1 MAEKSGD
8 VLNVCTEIGRIL
20 LENGAEISRTE
31 DTLER
36 IAHYYG
42 VTESDFFV
50 LTNGILS
57 SATDSTGTNSAR
69 VKFIPS
75 NSANLA
81 KVTAINQLSREICS
95 GRYTLDDVRREIKR
109 IDALHSEP
117 GLHIVAATAL
127 GSGAFSLLYGGRSAD
142 AAGALTAGLILGLF
156 VEYIAKRRLSK
167 ITTNILG
174 SALVSVICLF
184 FHHLGFSS
192 NMNAMIAGSIIPLIP
207 GVPFVNGIRDIAKGD
222 YLSGVVRLLDSIF
235 VFICIA
241 VGVGTVL
248 ALYSRLQGGLAL

>member
-8 VLNVCTEIGRIL
+8 VLNVCTDIGRIL

-36 IAHYYG
+36 IAEYYG
-42 VTESDFFV
+42 VAESDFFV

-81 KVTAINQLSREICS
+81 KVTAVNQLSREICS
-95 GRYTLDDVRREIKR
+95 GRYTLEDVKKEIKR

-117 GLHIVAATAL
+117 SLHIVAATAL
-127 GSGAFSLLYGGRSAD
+127 GSGAFSILYGAGLPD
-142 AAGALTAGLILGLF
+142 AVSALTAGFILGLF
-156 VEYIAKRRLSK
+156 IEYVAKRRLSK
-167 ITTNILG
+167 ITRNILG
-174 SALVSVICLF
+174 SAIVSVICLF

-207 GVPFVNGIRDIAKGD
+207 GVPFVNGIRDIARGD